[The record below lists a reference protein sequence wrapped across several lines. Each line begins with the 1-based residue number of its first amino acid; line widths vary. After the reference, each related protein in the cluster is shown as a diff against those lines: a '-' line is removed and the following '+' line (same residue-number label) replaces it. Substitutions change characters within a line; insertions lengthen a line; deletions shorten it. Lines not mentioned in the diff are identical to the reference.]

1 MNKKRIKELVKSLNK
16 ASYEYYILD
25 NPTTMTDQEYD
36 QKLAEL
42 IILEEKFPESIVE
55 NSPTRNVGPQVK
67 SGFTKVTH
75 KSPMLSLG
83 NVFNAEEIKLFNAR
97 ITDLIPNPK
106 YVCEYKLDGLALS
119 LQYVDGELVSAATRG
134 DGIVGEDILLN
145 VLTIK
150 DVPLKLTKKVTIEVR
165 GEILIYKNVFD
176 KINKDREE
184 QRLPLFANCRNLAA
198 GSVRQL
204 DSKVTASRK
213 LNAYIY
219 HLPNAFDLGIKTNF
233 ETLIYLKELGFNVNP
248 NYKLCDTIDEVIEFT
263 KEVVKKR
270 DSLDYPIDGVVIKLN
285 DISGQAALGSTIK
298 LPKWATAYKF
308 PAIEVITKLKDIIF
322 TVGRTGKIIPNAV
335 FEPVIV
341 DGSRISKS
349 TLHNDDFITQKDLR
363 IGDYVTIRKAGDV
376 IPEVVSVLL
385 ERRVK
390 DLKPFIM
397 ITKCPMCA
405 SELTRSED
413 EASFY
418 CSNEQCP
425 ARAIEKL
432 IHFASRVAMNIDGLG
447 DRIIEEFYN
456 LGYIRNFS
464 DIFKIGDYSDVLID
478 TEGFGK
484 KSISNLLNSIE
495 TSKLQTLDKLI
506 FGLGIR
512 FVGKKTAKNLALY
525 FLDINKL
532 KEATY
537 DELVKI
543 DDVGEKIAKSIVDYW
558 LISDN
563 CKEVDLLLEL
573 GVKGDNYIPTKT
585 SETLSDLTFVITG
598 SFTDYKRDEL
608 SLLIE
613 KNGGKVTNSVTNNTS
628 VLLAGVNAGSK
639 LEKANKLGIK
649 VWNID
654 TFFEKLN

>member
-376 IPEVVSVLL
+376 IPEV
-385 ERRVK
+385 
-390 DLKPFIM
+390 
-397 ITKCPMCA
+397 
-405 SELTRSED
+405 
-413 EASFY
+413 SFY

-484 KSISNLLNSIE
+484 KSISNVLNSIE